1 MKMNTT
7 IQWFMDGFS
16 RIARPRFAKS
26 LSAAVAAAAFSCS
39 VVPAEAGLITLENYN
54 AVAQFATESTDSPA
68 TKGLYSWQVD
78 GVDHLNQQWFW
89 FRVGAAEAE
98 RPIDTLTQV
107 QAITLNVDGTP
118 GDDALLV
125 RYRDA
130 NQRYEVSVRYTLTG
144 GEASS
149 GVSSLEEVIRVV
161 NLTNAPL
168 DFHLFQYVDFDL
180 NGTDDDDS
188 VVLSGTPVN
197 TALQTDASLEI
208 SETVVTP
215 PPSRYEVSEYNSA
228 GGLEERLND
237 GLPST
242 LTNTLGP
249 LSNLDATWAFEWDF
263 QVGPGGSYLI
273 SKNKSLRGVA
283 VPEPSSLVL
292 LGSLGAAALVLR
304 RRAAR

>member
-16 RIARPRFAKS
+16 RIARPSISKS
-26 LSAAVAAAAFSCS
+26 LSAAVAAAAMSWS
-39 VVPAEAGLITLENYN
+39 AVPASAGLITLENYN

-89 FRVGAAEAE
+89 FRVGAAGAE

-125 RYRDA
+125 RYRDT
-130 NQRYEVSVRYTLTG
+130 NQRFEVSVRYTLTG
-144 GEASS
+144 GEAGS

-197 TALQTDASLEI
+197 TALQTDGALEI

-215 PPSRYEVSEYNSA
+215 PPSRYEVSQYNSA

-242 LTNTLGP
+242 LNNTLGP
-249 LSNLDATWAFEWDF
+249 LSNLDATWAFEWGF

-292 LGSLGAAALVLR
+292 LGAFGAAAFVFR